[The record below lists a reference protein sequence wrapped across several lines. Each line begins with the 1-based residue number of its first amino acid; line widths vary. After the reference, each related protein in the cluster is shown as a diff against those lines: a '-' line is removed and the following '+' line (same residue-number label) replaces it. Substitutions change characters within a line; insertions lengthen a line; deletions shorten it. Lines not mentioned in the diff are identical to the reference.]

1 MDARSHRLVRLVAAA
16 AVASA
21 LVVPAAAGAAGGG
34 SVGAPSGERPSAA
47 LRNDVA
53 HFGNARPT
61 QTAPPPPELSS
72 PVVVSVDGG
81 FDWVSAG
88 VGATG
93 VLGVVVA
100 LGVGASALRG
110 RQGRSEARA

>member
-1 MDARSHRLVRLVAAA
+1 MDARSHRLVRLVASVAI
-16 AVASA
+16 ASA
-21 LVVPAAAGAAGGG
+21 LVVPADVGAAGGG
-34 SVGAPSGERPSAA
+34 AVGAGSEERPSAA

-53 HFGNARPT
+53 HFGNGRRT
-61 QTAPPPPELSS
+61 QTAPVSHDLSS

-93 VLGVVVA
+93 VLGAVVA
-100 LGVGASALRG
+100 LGMGALALRG
-110 RQGRSEARA
+110 RQGRSDVRV